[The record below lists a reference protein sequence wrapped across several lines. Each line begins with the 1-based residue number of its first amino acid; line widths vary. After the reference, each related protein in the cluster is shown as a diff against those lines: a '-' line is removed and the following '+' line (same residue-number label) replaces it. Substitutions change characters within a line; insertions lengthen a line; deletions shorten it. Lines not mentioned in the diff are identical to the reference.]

1 MRLVLAIL
9 VTLFLLVGTGD
20 LVFAQYDT
28 LVLLETNQG
37 QIVMEFFPDDAP
49 GHVANFIDLTES
61 GFYDGTLF
69 HRIIP
74 GFMIQG
80 GDPNTIDGDPNTW
93 GTGGPDTLLEAEF
106 NDIKHNRGIVS
117 MARATDPD
125 SAGSQFFIV
134 HNNSNFLDQ
143 QYTVFARIVT
153 EESFDTL
160 DKIASVETIKPGD
173 APVNPEQVRI
183 AKASVI
189 ERSDM
194 PNLMQLGEPERV
206 AAPTGTIQNQLYQDT
221 KLGIAFSAPPGWL
234 LQQPD
239 KLDEHTPDI
248 VAVGPKT
255 GSMNPVISLTVND
268 TNEITF
274 DELVQQKNLDLE
286 ATPDIQLEIISQ
298 EKSTIHDRDAFTT
311 IVTAVFQADIQTDLK
326 LKEVMIY
333 DSEKYYTLLYTNGI
347 DNFDAQLPLFEE
359 SLEALELP
367 ETVDFAAKPMEDM
380 PDKTNETM
388 DETAEGGG
396 CLIATAAFGSELAPQ
411 VQLLREIRD
420 SRVMSTASG
429 AAFMSGFNQFYYLF
443 SPAVADL
450 ERQSPVF
457 RDAVKLAITPMLY
470 TMPLLNNAD
479 AGSEYD
485 ILGYGLAV
493 IALNIGMYV
502 AAPAIFIYKIRK

>member
-20 LVFAQYDT
+20 LVLAQSDT
-28 LVLLETNQG
+28 MVLLETNQG

-74 GFMIQG
+74 EFMIQG
-80 GDPNTIDGDPNTW
+80 GDPNTINGDPSTW
-93 GTGGPDTLLEAEF
+93 GTGGPDTLLKAEF

-117 MARATDPD
+117 MARATAPD

-134 HNNSNFLDQ
+134 HNDSNFLDQ

-183 AKASVI
+183 TKASAI
-189 ERSDM
+189 ERSEI
-194 PNLMQLGEPERV
+194 PNLMVLGVPERV
-206 AAPTGTIQNQLYQDT
+206 EAPTGTIQNQRYQDT
-221 KLGIAFSAPPGWL
+221 KLGIVFTAPPGWL

-239 KLDEHTPDI
+239 KLDDSTPDI
-248 VAVGPKT
+248 VAVGPQT
-255 GSMNPVISLTVND
+255 GLMNPAVISLNVND
-268 TNEITF
+268 TNEMTF
-274 DELVQQKNLDLE
+274 DELVQKKNQELE
-286 ATPDIQLEIISQ
+286 AATAIQLEIISQ
-298 EKSTIHDRDAFTT
+298 EKSTIHGRDAFTT
-311 IVTAVFQADIQTDLK
+311 IATAMFEADKLTDLK
-326 LKEVMIY
+326 FKEVMIY
-333 DSEKYYTLLYTNGI
+333 DSEKYYTFQYANGI

-359 SLEALELP
+359 SVEAFELP
-367 ETVDFAAKPMEDM
+367 RQSPLTENDIRISEESVEASELP
-380 PDKTNETM
+380 
-388 DETAEGGG
+388 GGG

-420 SRVMSTASG
+420 NKVMSTASG

-450 ERQSPVF
+450 ERQNPIF
-457 RDAVKLAITPMLY
+457 KDAVKLAVTPMLH
-470 TMPLLNNAD
+470 TISLLNNAD

-502 AAPAIFIYKIRK
+502 AAPAMIIYKIRK